1 MLSERRRAVL
11 AALVDEYVSTT
22 QPVGS
27 KVLVER
33 HRLGCSPAT
42 VRAELAAL
50 EDSGYLLQP
59 HVSAGRVPTD
69 VGYRAFVDDVHERIG
84 ALGLSSAEVGSIH
97 DAYEALQH
105 ELGDVMRETSVLLS
119 RFTNYVAVVAAPALR
134 RARMRRVSVVPLAER
149 RALVVVVT
157 DSGQVANRTLDLE
170 APVPD
175 TTLAEVERYLT
186 AILEDKVGEQ
196 VLTIRD
202 DASAAPADTFARVTL
217 QVLDEVVDC
226 LKEADED
233 RVVTGGVAAL
243 LAQPELADPGVARP
257 VVALLEDGLTMLKVL
272 SDVMHTGGVA
282 VRIGHENPVSA
293 LGAMS
298 FVASPYGSADRTGVI
313 GVIGPTRMDYPRAIT
328 TVKTV
333 ADTLT
338 DVLK

>member
-1 MLSERRRAVL
+1 MLNERRRAVL

-22 QPVGS
+22 LPVGS

-50 EDSGYLLQP
+50 EESGFLHQP

-69 VGYRAFVDDVHERIG
+69 TGYRAFVDDVHERIG
-84 ALGLSSAEVGSIH
+84 ALGLSSEEVGSIH
-97 DAYEALQH
+97 TAYEALEH
-105 ELGDVMRETSVLLS
+105 ELTDVMRETSVLLS

-134 RARMRRVSVVPLAER
+134 RARIRRVSVVPLAER

-157 DSGQVANRTLDLE
+157 DSGQVANRTLDLDVS
-170 APVPD
+170 VPD
-175 TTLAEVERYLT
+175 ATLGEVERYLT

-196 VLTIRD
+196 VVTIRD
-202 DASAAPADTFARVTL
+202 DASAHGDAFARATL

-226 LKEADED
+226 LKESDED

-257 VVALLEDGLTMLKVL
+257 LVELLEDGLTMLKVL
-272 SDVMHTGGVA
+272 SDVMQSGGVA

-293 LGAMS
+293 LGGMS
-298 FVASPYGSADRTGVI
+298 FVASPYGSSEHTGVI

-328 TVKTV
+328 TVQTV

-338 DVLK
+338 DVLG

>member
-1 MLSERRRAVL
+1 MLNERRRAVL

-50 EDSGYLLQP
+50 EESGFLLQP
-59 HVSAGRVPTD
+59 HISSGRVPTD
-69 VGYRAFVDDVHERIG
+69 TGYRAFVDDVHERIG
-84 ALGLSSAEVGSIH
+84 ALGLSSEEVGSIH
-97 DAYEALQH
+97 SAYDALEH
-105 ELGDVMRETSVLLS
+105 EMPDVMRETSMLLS

-157 DSGQVANRTLDLE
+157 DSGQVANRTLDLDV
-170 APVPD
+170 PVPD
-175 TTLAEVERYLT
+175 ATLAEVERYLT

-196 VLTIRD
+196 ILTIRD
-202 DASAAPADTFARVTL
+202 DASAPADAFAFVTL

-243 LAQPELADPGVARP
+243 LAQPELADPGVSRP
-257 VVALLEDGLTMLKVL
+257 LVALLEDGLTMLKVL
-272 SDVMHTGGVA
+272 SDVMHSGDVA
-282 VRIGHENPVSA
+282 VRIGHENSVSA
-293 LGAMS
+293 LGSMS
-298 FVASPYGSADRTGVI
+298 FVASPYGGPDRTGVI

-338 DVLK
+338 DVLG

>member
-1 MLSERRRAVL
+1 MLNERRRAVL

-50 EDSGYLLQP
+50 EDSGFLLQP

-69 VGYRAFVDDVHERIG
+69 IGYRAFVDDVHERIG
-84 ALGLSSAEVGSIH
+84 ALGLSAEEVGSIH
-97 DAYEALQH
+97 TAYDALER
-105 ELGDVMRETSVLLS
+105 ELPDVMRETSLLLS

-134 RARMRRVSVVPLAER
+134 RARIRRVSVVPLAER

-157 DSGQVANRTLDLE
+157 DSGQVANRTLDLHVS
-170 APVPD
+170 ADD
-175 TTLAEVERYLT
+175 TMLAEVERYLT
-186 AILEDKVGEQ
+186 AILEDKVGDQ
-196 VLTIRD
+196 VVGIRD
-202 DASAAPADTFARVTL
+202 DASAAGDVFALITL

-243 LAQPELADPGVARP
+243 LSQPELADPGVARP

-272 SDVMHTGGVA
+272 SDVMQSGGVA
-282 VRIGHENPVSA
+282 VRIGHENPWDA
-293 LGAMS
+293 LGSMS
-298 FVASPYGSADRTGVI
+298 IVASPYGGSDRKGVI

-333 ADTLT
+333 ADSLT
-338 DVLK
+338 DVLG

>member
-1 MLSERRRAVL
+1 MLNERRRAVL

-50 EDSGYLLQP
+50 EDSGFLLQP

-69 VGYRAFVDDVHERIG
+69 TGYRAFVDDVHERIG
-84 ALGLSSAEVGSIH
+84 ALGLSTEEVGSIH
-97 DAYEALQH
+97 TAYDALEH

-134 RARMRRVSVVPLAER
+134 RARIRRVSVVPLAER

-157 DSGQVANRTLDLE
+157 DSGQVANRTLDLDVS
-170 APVPD
+170 VPD
-175 TTLAEVERYLT
+175 DTLGEVERYLT

-196 VLTIRD
+196 IVTIRD
-202 DASAAPADTFARVTL
+202 DASTQGDAFARATL

-233 RVVTGGVAAL
+233 RVLTGGVSAL
-243 LAQPELADPGVARP
+243 LAQPELANPDVARP
-257 VVALLEDGLTMLKVL
+257 LVELLEDGLTMLKVL
-272 SDVMHTGGVA
+272 SDVMHSGGVA

-293 LGAMS
+293 LGGMS
-298 FVASPYGSADRTGVI
+298 FVASPYGNSEHIGVV

-328 TVKTV
+328 TVRTV

-338 DVLK
+338 DVLG

>member
-1 MLSERRRAVL
+1 MLNERRRAVL

-50 EDSGYLLQP
+50 EDSGFLRQP

-69 VGYRAFVDDVHERIG
+69 TGYRAFVDDVHERIG

-97 DAYEALQH
+97 SAYDALEH
-105 ELGDVMRETSVLLS
+105 EMADVMRETSVLLS

-175 TTLAEVERYLT
+175 ATLAEVERYLT

-196 VLTIRD
+196 ILTIRD
-202 DASAAPADTFARVTL
+202 DAQAPADAFARVTL

-243 LAQPELADPGVARP
+243 LAQPELADPGVSRP
-257 VVALLEDGLTMLKVL
+257 LVALLEDGLTMLKVL

-293 LGAMS
+293 LGSMS
-298 FVASPYGSADRTGVI
+298 FVASPYGGPDRTGVI

>member
-1 MLSERRRAVL
+1 MLNERRRAVL

-42 VRAELAAL
+42 VRSELAAL
-50 EDSGYLLQP
+50 EESGFVRQP
-59 HVSAGRVPTD
+59 HVSAGRIPTD
-69 VGYRAFVDDVHERIG
+69 TGYRAFVDDVHERIG
-84 ALGLSSAEVGSIH
+84 ALGLSAEEVGSIH
-97 DAYEALQH
+97 TAYDALEH
-105 ELGDVMRETSVLLS
+105 EMGDVMRETSVLLS

-134 RARMRRVSVVPLAER
+134 RARIRRVSVVPLAER

-157 DSGQVANRTLDLE
+157 DSGQVANRTLDLQVS
-170 APVPD
+170 ATD
-175 TTLAEVERYLT
+175 TMLAEVERYLT

-196 VLTIRD
+196 VVGIRD
-202 DASAAPADTFARVTL
+202 DASAAGDAFARVTL

-243 LAQPELADPGVARP
+243 LSQPELADPGVARP
-257 VVALLEDGLTMLKVL
+257 LVALLEDGLTMLKVL
-272 SDVMHTGGVA
+272 SDVMQSGGVA
-282 VRIGHENPVSA
+282 VRIGHENPVDA

-313 GVIGPTRMDYPRAIT
+313 GVIGPTRMNYPRAIT

-333 ADTLT
+333 ADSLT
-338 DVLK
+338 DVLG